1 MSHCLV
7 VRSLV
12 VDGKNR
18 NGKIR
23 PLREEKTIHLLEKQI
38 FTKSKKSLCGFI
50 LKNGAI
56 RGGDSEEVNCK
67 RCLEILHPKLYG

>member
-1 MSHCLV
+1 MSECLV
-7 VRSLV
+7 VRSLR
-12 VDGKNR
+12 VDGINR
-18 NGKIR
+18 NGATRK
-23 PLREEKTIHLLEKQI
+23 LREGKTIHLLEHQH

>member
-1 MSHCLV
+1 
-7 VRSLV
+7 
-12 VDGKNR
+12 
-18 NGKIR
+18 
-23 PLREEKTIHLLEKQI
+23 
-38 FTKSKKSLCGFI
+38 LCGFI